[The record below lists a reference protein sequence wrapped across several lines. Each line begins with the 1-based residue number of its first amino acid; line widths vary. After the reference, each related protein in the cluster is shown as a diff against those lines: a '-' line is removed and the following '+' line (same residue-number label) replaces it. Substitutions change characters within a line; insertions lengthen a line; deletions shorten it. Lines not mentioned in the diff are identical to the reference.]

1 MGGLD
6 LFLAFLLLVGVWVAL
21 PVRWMPMD
29 MGMTLLALLLGGA
42 GFGLYRGA
50 EWGERAGRAVA
61 ALTLVVGCGLA
72 TTLAFTAAGLVGLY
86 GPVGQGGAI
95 ILTVSAFLLLPYLV
109 VFPAAQ
115 LYFLLPSETD
125 ADSESNSD
133 SDDREPKAKNRE
145 PTSDVREPSS
155 DSEEDDDEDDEER
168 S

>member
-6 LFLAFLLLVGVWVAL
+6 LFLAFLLLVGVWGAL
-21 PVRWMPMD
+21 PVRWLPMD
-29 MGMTLLALLLGGA
+29 LGMTLLALLLGGA

-61 ALTLVVGCGLA
+61 AVTLVVGCGLA

-95 ILTVSAFLLLPYLV
+95 ILTVSAFLVLPYLV

-115 LYFLLPSETD
+115 LYFLLPSEAGWD
-125 ADSESNSD
+125 DRKRKSEK
-133 SDDREPKAKNRE
+133 REPKA
-145 PTSDVREPSS
+145 
-155 DSEEDDDEDDEER
+155 DSEDEEADSDDDEAEDDEET